1 MLRFFNNLRMSRKL
15 LMAPSVVLL
24 FLVALSAWAYYGM
37 SSLHGSIGD
46 IFNSRF
52 QNYQTCLRILYDTVD
67 VNSNVYK
74 VISWTAANY
83 EAEKV
88 NKLSGEQV
96 AAIDRNIALAQEI
109 LKSDGLTPEEKNLYQ
124 VALGQLQGFKKAAKD
139 VLDLATMDLNAAT
152 MYMATAEET
161 YQVLNKTLTELLALE
176 NALSRGRYDSSNK
189 SYSSFMEIAI
199 AILLAAILLSVLA
212 NILISRLITTPIQ
225 KTVEA
230 VKQVARGDLTQEI
243 NISSHDELGALAR
256 EVNAMR
262 LDMGE
267 AVGRSMAIA
276 SVLSEVTP
284 KHAAALEETS
294 SALRQMTSMT
304 RQNAENTTEADRLII
319 ATNQELEHATVS
331 MKTLTE
337 SMKQI
342 SSASEETRKI
352 VKNIDEVAF
361 QTNLLA
367 LNAAIEAARA
377 GEAGAGFAVV
387 AGEVRIL
394 SMHAAEAAKNSSSL
408 LEDIGR
414 KVSAG
419 SALVQQANEI
429 FERVA
434 GNSGKVMRLV
444 GEIAA
449 ASGEQAEGIDHI
461 NSAMAEMNE
470 ATQQSAGNA
479 EKLSAAMSM
488 FKTA

>member
-1 MLRFFNNLRMSRKL
+1 
-15 LMAPSVVLL
+15 
-24 FLVALSAWAYYGM
+24 
-37 SSLHGSIGD
+37 
-46 IFNSRF
+46 
-52 QNYQTCLRILYDTVD
+52 
-67 VNSNVYK
+67 
-74 VISWTAANY
+74 
-83 EAEKV
+83 
-88 NKLSGEQV
+88 
-96 AAIDRNIALAQEI
+96 
-109 LKSDGLTPEEKNLYQ
+109 
-124 VALGQLQGFKKAAKD
+124 
-139 VLDLATMDLNAAT
+139 
-152 MYMATAEET
+152 
-161 YQVLNKTLTELLALE
+161 
-176 NALSRGRYDSSNK
+176 
-189 SYSSFMEIAI
+189 
-199 AILLAAILLSVLA
+199 
-212 NILISRLITTPIQ
+212 
-225 KTVEA
+225 
-230 VKQVARGDLTQEI
+230 
-243 NISSHDELGALAR
+243 
-256 EVNAMR
+256 
-262 LDMGE
+262 
-267 AVGRSMAIA
+267 
-276 SVLSEVTP
+276 
-284 KHAAALEETS
+284 
-294 SALRQMTSMT
+294 
-304 RQNAENTTEADRLII
+304 
-319 ATNQELEHATVS
+319 

-394 SMHAAEAAKNSSSL
+394 SMHAAEAAKNSSGL

-419 SALVQQANEI
+419 SPLVQQANEI
-429 FERVA
+429 FARVA
-434 GNSGKVMRLV
+434 GNSGRVMRLV